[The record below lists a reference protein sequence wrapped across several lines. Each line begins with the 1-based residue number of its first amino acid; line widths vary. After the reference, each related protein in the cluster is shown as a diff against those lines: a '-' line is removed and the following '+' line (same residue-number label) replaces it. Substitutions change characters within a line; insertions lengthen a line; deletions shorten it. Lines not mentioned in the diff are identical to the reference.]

1 MSGLLL
7 KSRDDFDTSYNRR
20 DAMSDD
26 QLAQIFNFQQE
37 DISEIEEEL
46 EDHDDDGEPAI
57 VEEEQGDEKTP
68 DEEEEEDVGP
78 SQPGRVFHQR
88 CACHILSLCV
98 KDGLTAIG
106 TVVENV
112 KWAVRLIWDKTHLL
126 P

>member
-7 KSRDDFDTSYNRR
+7 KSRDDFDTTYNRR

-26 QLAQIFNFQQE
+26 QLAQIFNYQQE

-78 SQPGRVFHQR
+78 SQPGKKFKYVLFIKHF
-88 CACHILSLCV
+88 
-98 KDGLTAIG
+98 
-106 TVVENV
+106 
-112 KWAVRLIWDKTHLL
+112 DKKKNL
-126 P
+126 PTISGMQLANIVSKY